1 MIFSTTLKNKD
12 VRSLEYPIGTVSVD
26 DFLHI
31 MGWGDF
37 SSHGVVMVN
46 VRNAI
51 VNWKRVK
58 KSTDDLAMEG
68 TTHPQ
73 GLYV

>member
-1 MIFSTTLKNKD
+1 MIFSTTLKNKH

-37 SSHGVVMVN
+37 SSDGVVMAN
-46 VRNAI
+46 IKQRN
-51 VNWKRVK
+51 R
-58 KSTDDLAMEG
+58 
-68 TTHPQ
+68 Q
-73 GLYV
+73 F